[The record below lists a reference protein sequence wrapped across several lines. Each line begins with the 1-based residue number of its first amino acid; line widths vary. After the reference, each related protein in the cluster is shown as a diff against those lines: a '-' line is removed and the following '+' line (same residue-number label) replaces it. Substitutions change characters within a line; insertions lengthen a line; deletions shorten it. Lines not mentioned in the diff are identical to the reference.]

1 MTTAK
6 DLQRHGSN
14 LRHPKSGEEKERM
27 EPLFDI
33 RHVSKY
39 YSAKSGA
46 FSLDKRMVK
55 AVDDISFQIHKG
67 ETIGIVGESGCGKTT
82 LGKLILHL
90 FEPTAGE
97 IIFRGQDILK
107 LERRELRQF
116 RKHAQIVYQD
126 PYTSLNP
133 RMPIGEII
141 GEPLKIQKL
150 GNKDE
155 IKEKVL
161 NILDVVGLVRDF
173 YDKYPFECSG
183 GQRQRVGIARA
194 LILRPE
200 LIVCDEAVSALD
212 VSTQS
217 QIINLLEDIQKEFGL
232 TYLFISHGLS
242 VVRHICSRVI
252 VMYLG
257 QVVEMAECEEL
268 YENPLH
274 PYTKALFSAIPLPD
288 PEQEKNR
295 IMLEGDVPNPVNIPQ
310 GCAFHTRCR
319 YATQR
324 CRTMRPILSDVKDG
338 HQVSCHLYSKEASGN
353 KEENP
358 APAEV

>member
-1 MTTAK
+1 MRKTDRTRPT
-6 DLQRHGSN
+6 L
-14 LRHPKSGEEKERM
+14 GEELERM

-33 RHVSKY
+33 RHISKY

-46 FSLDKRMVK
+46 FSLDKRVVK
-55 AVDDISFQIHKG
+55 AVDDISFQIFRG
-67 ETIGIVGESGCGKTT
+67 ETIGVVGESGCGKTT

-90 FEPTAGE
+90 FEPTSGE
-97 IIFRGQDILK
+97 ILFQEQDILK
-107 LERRELRQF
+107 LKGKELRQF

-133 RMPIGEII
+133 RMKIGEII
-141 GEPLKIQKL
+141 GEPLKIQNL
-150 GNKDE
+150 GSKEE
-155 IKEKVL
+155 ISKRVL
-161 NILDVVGLVRDF
+161 EMLDVVGLVRDF
-173 YDKYPFECSG
+173 YGKYPFECSG

-194 LILRPE
+194 LILKPE

-257 QVVEMAECEEL
+257 QVVEMADCEEL

-274 PYTKALFSAIPLPD
+274 PYTQALFSAIPLPD

-295 IMLEGDVPNPVNIPQ
+295 IMLAGDVPNPVNIPK

-319 YATQR
+319 YATDR
-324 CRTMRPILSDVKDG
+324 CKTERPKLNDVKNA
-338 HQVSCHLYSKEASGN
+338 HLVSCHLAEN
-353 KEENP
+353 RIFPKEE
-358 APAEV
+358 

>member
-1 MTTAK
+1 
-6 DLQRHGSN
+6 
-14 LRHPKSGEEKERM
+14 M
-27 EPLFDI
+27 ELLFDI
-33 RHVSKY
+33 CHVSKY

-46 FSLDKRMVK
+46 FSLDHRIVK
-55 AVDDISFQIHKG
+55 AVDDISFQIYKG

-90 FEPTAGE
+90 FEPTTGE
-97 IIFRGQDILK
+97 VLFQGQDILK
-107 LERRELRQF
+107 LKGKELRKF

-133 RMPIGEII
+133 RMKIGDII
-141 GEPLKIQKL
+141 GEPLKIQRL

-155 IKEKVL
+155 IKEKVYEML
-161 NILDVVGLVRDF
+161 KVVGLAEDF

-194 LILRPE
+194 LILKPE

-217 QIINLLEDIQKEFGL
+217 QIINLLQDIQKEFGV
-232 TYLFISHGLS
+232 TYMFISHGLS
-242 VVRHICSRVI
+242 VVRHICNRVI

-257 QVVEMAECEEL
+257 QVVEMADCEEL
-268 YENPLH
+268 YKNPLH
-274 PYTKALFSAIPLPD
+274 PYSQALFSAIPIPD
-288 PEQEKNR
+288 PEVNINR
-295 IMLEGDVPNPVNIPQ
+295 IMLEGDVPNPVNVPK

-319 YATQR
+319 YATKK
-324 CRTMRPILSDVKDG
+324 CKEIRPELCDVGDG
-338 HQVSCHLYSKEASGN
+338 HKVSCHLHI
-353 KEENP
+353 
-358 APAEV
+358 